1 VYGDIKR
8 AYYKTKAMVKEFIFI
23 SKMADYEKTNKYV
36 DLCERSGRKR
46 LNLRNL
52 LITIT
57 LKTKKT
63 RGILHPVMGMRVPA
77 RSRSWKHE
85 GLYKGNQI

>member
-1 VYGDIKR
+1 
-8 AYYKTKAMVKEFIFI
+8 
-23 SKMADYEKTNKYV
+23 
-36 DLCERSGRKR
+36 
-46 LNLRNL
+46 
-52 LITIT
+52 